1 MNAVTAKAG
10 HTAVSNRKQVYSNYF
25 PEYDKLSKDK
35 WLLEKA
41 KKKEE
46 TNYFKGVFH
55 FKGFSKQTFSLRK
68 HLQQH
73 IDKKNI
79 TGYLINI
86 RQLERPLRS

>member
-1 MNAVTAKAG
+1 MSILIIFQNITSYQKISG
-10 HTAVSNRKQVYSNYF
+10 YWRRQ
-25 PEYDKLSKDK
+25 
-35 WLLEKA
+35 
-41 KKKEE
+41 KKEE

-79 TGYLINI
+79 LGIKTGYLINI
-86 RQLERPLRS
+86 HQLERPLRS